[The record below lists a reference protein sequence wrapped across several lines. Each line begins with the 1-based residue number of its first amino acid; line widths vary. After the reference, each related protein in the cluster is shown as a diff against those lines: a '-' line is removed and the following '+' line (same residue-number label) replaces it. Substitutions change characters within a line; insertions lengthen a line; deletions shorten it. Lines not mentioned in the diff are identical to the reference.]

1 MTGAVDFR
9 EGLVIGFGL
18 GFIVALTLFLAGVVQ

>member
-1 MTGAVDFR
+1 MDYR

-18 GFIVALTLFLAGVVQ
+18 GFLAALVLFLFRVVTVA